1 MDPSPHI
8 IQGGSM
14 LNFNTLLFFLVL
26 LLSVNYTL
34 AQSQTLIT
42 DDGREILLKE
52 DGSWEF
58 LSNDRFVTTQDGK
71 RIRLKADGSWEVIDN
86 VPPIIIEDRLA
97 NKIELNLQKVVEEQV
112 VKKIQKNVRVSSRMV
127 FYVDVKSMHS
137 ETIAL
142 MENSSQLVTVLD
154 SLDNEYSVRSL
165 EPAKISIEPNSIHEI
180 EVYVDGAPSPFTS
193 AKTISIV
200 FAPELFNTNDVQK
213 LSYRIADIEE
223 KEVSR
228 FE

>member
-1 MDPSPHI
+1 
-8 IQGGSM
+8 
-14 LNFNTLLFFLVL
+14 
-26 LLSVNYTL
+26 
-34 AQSQTLIT
+34 
-42 DDGREILLKE
+42 
-52 DGSWEF
+52 
-58 LSNDRFVTTQDGK
+58 
-71 RIRLKADGSWEVIDN
+71 
-86 VPPIIIEDRLA
+86 
-97 NKIELNLQKVVEEQV
+97 
-112 VKKIQKNVRVSSRMV
+112 MV